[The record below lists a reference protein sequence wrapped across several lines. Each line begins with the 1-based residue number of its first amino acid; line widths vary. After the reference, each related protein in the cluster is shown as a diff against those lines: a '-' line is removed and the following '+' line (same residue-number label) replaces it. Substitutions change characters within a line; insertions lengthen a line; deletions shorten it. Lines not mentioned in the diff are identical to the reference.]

1 MKRTIILL
9 SALAVLL
16 TFSACG
22 GNNVPE
28 TKGDP
33 ATGGQNTAETA
44 DAADEQ
50 EKILEEMDITE
61 LVESWRGQGDD
72 GKVTTPGTFEST
84 VIKSLADLAP
94 YRPYFP
100 ALSDLDAARITSDAD
115 GLALVLEIASPD
127 TNLVYGVDSVTR
139 EGTELVFL
147 VSCAPE
153 QVDEELAVDEY
164 GNEIERPA
172 PGAAHEYF
180 LFYIPA
186 AEYHDEVPVFP
197 FAG

>member
-9 SALAVLL
+9 LALAVLL
-16 TFSACG
+16 SLSACG
-22 GNNVPE
+22 GE
-28 TKGDP
+28 TATGKTGDP
-33 ATGGQNTAETA
+33 AVTGGQTATAETA
-44 DAADEQ
+44 DEQ
-50 EKILEEMDITE
+50 EKALEEMDITE
-61 LVESWRGQGDD
+61 LVEAWRGQGDD
-72 GKVTTPGTFEST
+72 GKVKVPDTYEST
-84 VIKSLADLAP
+84 VVKSLSDLAP

-100 ALSDLDAARITSDAD
+100 ALSDLDAARITSDTD
-115 GLALVLEIASPD
+115 GLALILEIASPD
-127 TNLVYGVDSVTR
+127 TNLIYGVDSVTR
-139 EGTELVFL
+139 EGTEIAFL

-153 QVDEELAVDEY
+153 QVEGELAVDEY

-186 AEYHDEVPVFP
+186 AEYHGEVPVFS